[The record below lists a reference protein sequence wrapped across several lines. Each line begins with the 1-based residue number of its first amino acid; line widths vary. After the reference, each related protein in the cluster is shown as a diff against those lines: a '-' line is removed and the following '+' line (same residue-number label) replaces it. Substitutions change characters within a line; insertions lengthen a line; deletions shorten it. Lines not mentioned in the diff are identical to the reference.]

1 MSGRQIARAS
11 RRFRSGRVGF
21 VLIMLASWVCRAL
34 RGAAFIPL
42 YGSKTAPR
50 KESSRMASVAPV
62 RPESLMSSHLGLAGG
77 CLCGALASCSV
88 ETGYPEAQFINFTMF
103 GGMAID
109 NLAQAC
115 FSCVALVMKGVV
127 FLSLAGWH
135 AVAAIVECLLALPCS
150 HVGLGSC
157 CTASVI
163 WPLIQQWSSYALNC
177 RKPDPWNFFEPLSSP
192 DAASLGPRHDA
203 TWPSMLCPCGL
214 GAFIVILLICIYGM
228 RQVSALRDIEGKLMH
243 LRKVWLKV
251 LQRFCK
257 GDCPAEVFPAGGE
270 VWCMVSVALITML
283 LVLASGI
290 VVCSSGGPAYM
301 CATSVAMCALS
312 GWICFRAHAGA
323 DRKEGNAFLFC
334 HNCLEFLL
342 MCAMTH
348 ALSASRP

>member
-1 MSGRQIARAS
+1 MRSPTIFAEVSRDLVSTASQWAQVIRTSRSAAMSGRQIARAS

-127 FLSLAGWH
+127 FLSLAGWR

-163 WPLIQQWSSYALNC
+163 WPLIQQWSSYALNELLRASFESRRC
-177 RKPDPWNFFEPLSSP
+177 FFRSSARRDLAVDALSLRSRGLHCDPANLHLWHE
-192 DAASLGPRHDA
+192 AG
-203 TWPSMLCPCGL
+203 
-214 GAFIVILLICIYGM
+214 
-228 RQVSALRDIEGKLMH
+228 VS
-243 LRKVWLKV
+243 
-251 LQRFCK
+251 
-257 GDCPAEVFPAGGE
+257 PAG
-270 VWCMVSVALITML
+270 
-283 LVLASGI
+283 
-290 VVCSSGGPAYM
+290 
-301 CATSVAMCALS
+301 
-312 GWICFRAHAGA
+312 H
-323 DRKEGNAFLFC
+323 
-334 HNCLEFLL
+334 
-342 MCAMTH
+342 
-348 ALSASRP
+348 